1 MDDSKIIALLWARAE
16 NAIEALAQKYGPR
29 LYGIARNIL
38 GDHHDAE
45 ECVNDTYLALWN
57 TIPPQNPDPLIA
69 YACRIS
75 RNTALTR
82 LRNDS
87 AQRRCSEYDL
97 SLDELSGC
105 ISAPSLEETLDA
117 RTLGKA
123 INAFLGTVSQDS
135 RIIFLRRYWF
145 GDSVKEIA
153 QALSMTENAV
163 SVRLNRTRN
172 KLKAYLIKEGI
183 L

>member
-1 MDDSKIIALLWARAE
+1 MEDSRIIALLWARAE
-16 NAIEALAQKYGPR
+16 SAIEALARKYGAR
-29 LYGIARNIL
+29 LHRIAMNIL

-57 TIPPQNPDPLIA
+57 TIPPQRPDPLVA
-69 YACRIS
+69 YACRVS

-82 LRNDS
+82 LRNDT
-87 AQRRCSEYDL
+87 ALRRCNDYDL
-97 SLDELSGC
+97 SLDELAPC
-105 ISAPSLEETLDA
+105 IPAPSLEEALDA
-117 RTLGKA
+117 RALGRA

-153 QALSMTENAV
+153 ESLSMTENAV

-172 KLKAYLIKEGI
+172 KLKAYLMKEE
-183 L
+183 LL